1 MRRPIFEDDDRDKPR
16 DLFDDRE
23 RIEKLIR
30 LLGNGAS
37 DTEIVGAARALDR
50 MLADSGGLHS
60 LAEFLKAHWHPPVE
74 PPWRAQPKPPPAP
87 KYEWQFLA
95 DHLLGYPELLI
106 VSEKID
112 EPDFLRNM
120 RKSRM
125 SPSEKQWKWMADIQS
140 RLPPEQRMAS

>member
-1 MRRPIFEDDDRDKPR
+1 MRRPILEADERGKIG

-23 RIEKLIR
+23 RIAAIVR
-30 LLGNGAS
+30 LFGNGAA
-37 DTEIVGAARALDR
+37 DGEIIAAARALNR
-50 MLADSGGLHS
+50 VLADSGGLHS
-60 LAEFLKAHWHPPVE
+60 FAEFIKAHWRPPIVVQ
-74 PPWRAQPKPPPAP
+74 AYAPKPPPEP

-120 RKSRM
+120 RKSRAC
-125 SPSEKQWKWMADIQS
+125 PSERQWKWLNDIQS